1 MNNSDGFGDI
11 VVPNSVLPGTPMID
25 SISDISKS
33 FESNGGFSI
42 YNERRSSING
52 SYDSRTGLINRFSET
67 EELERKVSYKKQKKQ
82 PEHKALDDKKR
93 DSGSEENMSNNGE
106 RRMSKQDPE
115 LIEDPESLMF
125 RDGRRKIDMVLC
137 YEEESNGVET
147 ELDAEKRERR
157 RFFQD
162 NLRSEGLDIEVEDK
176 NQSFDE
182 KTFFVKIHLPWKI
195 ESRYAEVMNL
205 KLPVKRFITISV
217 KAWENEKQ
225 IIKQNDVLHKM
236 YSSIKKVRK
245 DQLKDSLEF
254 IHISLF
260 TS

>member
-1 MNNSDGFGDI
+1 M
-11 VVPNSVLPGTPMID
+11 PNSVLPGTPMID

-33 FESNGGFSI
+33 FESAGGLTIS
-42 YNERRSSING
+42 NERRSSHNG
-52 SYDSRTGLINRFSET
+52 SYDSRTGLINKFLET
-67 EELERKVSYKKQKKQ
+67 EELERKLSYKKQKRF
-82 PEHKALDDKKR
+82 EHKIEHEKKKR
-93 DSGSEENMSNNGE
+93 YSESDENMSINSE

-137 YEEESNGVET
+137 YEEDTNGVET
-147 ELDAEKRERR
+147 ELDADKRERR

-162 NLRSEGLDIEVEDK
+162 SLRSEGLDIEVEDK

-225 IIKQNDVLHKM
+225 IVKQNEILHKM
-236 YSSIKKVRK
+236 YGCIKRVSR
-245 DQLKDSLEF
+245 
-254 IHISLF
+254 
-260 TS
+260 